1 MKKKFDFPS
10 PLWVTINQDENKN
23 TLKQTFYNT
32 LSVVS
37 VFLSASVIFFQNLN
51 KSSLDCDTKHRI
63 LRTTFSFLYETPFL
77 GISMG
82 ENTEHLTSVFSDL
95 IIYLNILL

>member
-1 MKKKFDFPS
+1 LKKKFDFPS

-23 TLKQTFYNT
+23 TLKQTLYNT

-37 VFLSASVIFFQNLN
+37 VFLLASVIFFQNLN
-51 KSSLDCDTKHRI
+51 KSNLDSEMKHRI
-63 LRTTFSFLYETPFL
+63 LRTTFTFLYDTPFL
-77 GISMG
+77 GISVS

-95 IIYLNILL
+95 VIYLNILL